1 MKKSLF
7 VGAAASLSVAA
18 ILVACGD
25 DDSSS
30 SFTPTA
36 SKLSGLVVSA
46 DDLPKCTSAKDGK
59 ILVAD
64 EEIAICDERAWTAF
78 VCGEKD
84 GDEVN
89 AAAELVGDSAL
100 VITCDG
106 DSIGAITKADVEGCE
121 IVKDDEQVS
130 LVCDEDTLATVAVKK
145 ETESSSSKAKSS
157 ESKDESSSSKAKSSE
172 SKDESSS
179 SKAKSSE
186 SKDESSSSK
195 AKSSESKDE
204 SSSSKAKSSES
215 KKSSS
220 SETPV
225 SSTVP
230 ASSSSAEPTSSSEAP
245 ASSATEPESS
255 ATEPESSAVEP
266 ESSSEKESSSSEALK
281 RDEVWSFLDTYVTW
295 GSENTGTI
303 RPLAMD
309 DVTNV
314 LDREDFVKCAN
325 DNSVLLF
332 VKQTGKSAFMVFMAS
347 QKQGAKFYDFQV
359 DIMRSLPEK
368 IANMCKE
375 PASSS
380 SKTPFSSSSRPLI
393 RSSSSREFV
402 LRSSSSREFVLQSSS
417 SRVIVPISSIR
428 ELNP

>member
-18 ILVACGD
+18 ILIACGD

-30 SFTPTA
+30 SFTQTA
-36 SKLSGLVVSA
+36 AKLSGLVVSA

-59 ILVAD
+59 LLVAD
-64 EEIAICDERAWTAF
+64 EEITICDERSWTAF
-78 VCGEKD
+78 VCGEKEGKD
-84 GDEVN
+84 VN
-89 AAAELVGDSAL
+89 AAAEISGDSAI

-106 DSIGAITKADVEGCE
+106 DSIGIITKADVEACE
-121 IVKDDEQVS
+121 IVKEDEQIS

-145 ETESSSSKAKSS
+145 EPESSSSNVKSS

-186 SKDESSSSK
+186 SKESSSSK
-195 AKSSESKDE
+195 A
-204 SSSSKAKSSES
+204 SSSSAA
-215 KKSSS
+215 
-220 SETPV
+220 PV

-230 ASSSSAEPTSSSEAP
+230 ASSSSAAPTSSSAEPTSSSEAP

-255 ATEPESSAVEP
+255 AVEP
-266 ESSSEKESSSSEALK
+266 ESSSEEESSSSEALK

-303 RPLAMD
+303 RSLAMD

-314 LDREDFVKCAN
+314 LDKEDFVKCAN

-393 RSSSSREFV
+393 RSSSSREV
-402 LRSSSSREFVLQSSS
+402 LLRSSSSVAIAPRYSSS
-417 SRVIVPISSIR
+417 VAILPIT
-428 ELNP
+428 P

>member
-215 KKSSS
+215 KESSS

-266 ESSSEKESSSSEALK
+266 ESSSEKESSSSAVLL
-281 RDEVWSFLDTYVTW
+281 RDERWAFLDPFVEWTTAKKGTVIENKAFVAVLKKEEFIEVESSSSTKSYEAYKVVRLSKTEAYTMAIKVTATGVFTVVIKDGIDIP
-295 GSENTGTI
+295 GSSSSI
-303 RPLAMD
+303 
-309 DVTNV
+309 
-314 LDREDFVKCAN
+314 
-325 DNSVLLF
+325 
-332 VKQTGKSAFMVFMAS
+332 TGKSSPF
-347 QKQGAKFYDFQV
+347 
-359 DIMRSLPEK
+359 LH
-368 IANMCKE
+368 
-375 PASSS
+375 SSS
-380 SKTPFSSSSRPLI
+380 SFGRT
-393 RSSSSREFV
+393 
-402 LRSSSSREFVLQSSS
+402 
-417 SRVIVPISSIR
+417 
-428 ELNP
+428 LN

>member
-215 KKSSS
+215 KESSS

-266 ESSSEKESSSSEALK
+266 ESSSEKESSSSAVLL
-281 RDEVWSFLDTYVTW
+281 RDERWAFLDPFVEWTTAKKGTVIENKAFVAVLKKEEFIEVESSSSTKGYEAYKVVRLSKTEAYTMAIKVTATGVFTVVIKDGIDIP
-295 GSENTGTI
+295 GSSSSI
-303 RPLAMD
+303 
-309 DVTNV
+309 
-314 LDREDFVKCAN
+314 
-325 DNSVLLF
+325 
-332 VKQTGKSAFMVFMAS
+332 TGKSSPF
-347 QKQGAKFYDFQV
+347 
-359 DIMRSLPEK
+359 LH
-368 IANMCKE
+368 
-375 PASSS
+375 SSS
-380 SKTPFSSSSRPLI
+380 SFGRT
-393 RSSSSREFV
+393 
-402 LRSSSSREFVLQSSS
+402 
-417 SRVIVPISSIR
+417 
-428 ELNP
+428 LN

>member
-145 ETESSSSKAKSS
+145 ETESSSSQAKSS

-215 KKSSS
+215 KESSS

-266 ESSSEKESSSSEALK
+266 ESSSEKESSSSAVLL
-281 RDEVWSFLDTYVTW
+281 RDERWAFLDPFVEWTTAKKGTVIENKAFVAVLKKEEFIEVESSSSTKGYEAYKVVRLSKTEAYTMAIKVTATGVFTVVIKDGIDIP
-295 GSENTGTI
+295 GSSSSI
-303 RPLAMD
+303 
-309 DVTNV
+309 
-314 LDREDFVKCAN
+314 
-325 DNSVLLF
+325 
-332 VKQTGKSAFMVFMAS
+332 TGKSSPF
-347 QKQGAKFYDFQV
+347 
-359 DIMRSLPEK
+359 LH
-368 IANMCKE
+368 
-375 PASSS
+375 SSS
-380 SKTPFSSSSRPLI
+380 SFGRT
-393 RSSSSREFV
+393 
-402 LRSSSSREFVLQSSS
+402 
-417 SRVIVPISSIR
+417 
-428 ELNP
+428 LN